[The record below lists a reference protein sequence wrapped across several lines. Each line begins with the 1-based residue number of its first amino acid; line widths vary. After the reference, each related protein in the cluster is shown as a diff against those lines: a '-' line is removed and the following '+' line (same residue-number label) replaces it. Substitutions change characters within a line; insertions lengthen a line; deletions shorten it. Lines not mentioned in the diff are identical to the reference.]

1 MTSGGAAVAILWCI
15 AAQYTRIQRT

>member
-1 MTSGGAAVAILWCI
+1 MTGGGAAVAILWCI